1 MWVTTFNQGTA
12 LLLILTRLLAEQ
24 ARASDDTGGVVDGMN
39 YNGTSSAVVRP
50 AIFDA
55 SLAFMYV
62 ENKSSGQDWRRDEF
76 LDKSWKI

>member
-62 ENKSSGQDWRRDEF
+62 E
-76 LDKSWKI
+76 KIQWTGLEAGRVS